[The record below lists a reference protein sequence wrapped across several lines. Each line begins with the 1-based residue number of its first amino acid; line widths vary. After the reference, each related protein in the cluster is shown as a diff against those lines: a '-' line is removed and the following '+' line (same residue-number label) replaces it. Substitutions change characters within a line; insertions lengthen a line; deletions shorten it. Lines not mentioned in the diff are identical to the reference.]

1 MTCDAL
7 EEIFRNKGV
16 PEICQSDNGSP
27 FQSEEMQDFSRRH
40 GYRHIHITPEW
51 PRANGMIERFN
62 RSMKEAVQ
70 AAHLE
75 GKSIQEAADQFVAMY
90 RATPHTA
97 TGVSPFEAMH
107 GGRRMKTSLPVIPM
121 KDNRINREKEEAY
134 KKKMAEKSGGKKHEL
149 KVSDTVMAR
158 QQKKNKLTP
167 RFNPDKLTITE
178 VKGSSVTASD
188 GQFTTFR
195 DASQFKPVKSED
207 ENNELDS
214 TTAGSQPH
222 APPTRDDLPAHIENP
237 TDVADEEETN
247 QPLDGGE
254 RLSETAADRPHRE
267 CRNRTNKRF
276 ANYQM

>member
-7 EEIFRNKGV
+7 EDIFKDKGV

-27 FQSEEMQDFSRRH
+27 FQSQEMLDFSRKH
-40 GYRHIHITPEW
+40 GYRHVHITPEW

-75 GKSIQEAADQFVAMY
+75 GKSIKEAADEFVAMY

-121 KDNRINREKEEAY
+121 KGNTIDREKEAEY
-134 KKKMAEKSGGKKHEL
+134 KKKMAETSRGKKHEL
-149 KVSDTVMAR
+149 KVGDTVIAR
-158 QQKKNKLTP
+158 QKKENKLTP
-167 RFNPDKLTITE
+167 RFNPDKLTVTK
-178 VKGSSVTASD
+178 VRGSSVSASD

-195 DASQFKPVKSED
+195 DASQFKPVESED
-207 ENNELDS
+207 EDNEPDS
-214 TTAGSQPH
+214 TMAGGRPQP
-222 APPTRDDLPAHIENP
+222 TVDDLPAHNEIP
-237 TDVADEEETN
+237 VGTAGEEETN
-247 QPLDGGE
+247 QSLDGGE
-254 RLSETAADRPHRE
+254 RLSEPAAARPHRE
-267 CRNRTNKRF
+267 CRNRTNARF
-276 ANYQM
+276 ADYQM